1 MAIMMACLLCF
12 CPKNP
17 KKLKRSPSTVLDTVL
32 DMSAFYFRC
41 CSVCCMFIVVLAGL
55 CSLTSWVRMD
65 LRRRLVASA
74 ASAQGR
80 CEGEA
85 VGAWTIYPVEFSGLP
100 LASCLWHHPSSTKV
114 FAAHC
119 DLVVVVDDWWWQSN
133 ERRWS
138 DGQMVVSYHFRYP
151 ACSKKGHL
159 RRCDFV
165 IAESGL

>member
-1 MAIMMACLLCF
+1 MFLSQKSKKIEKESFDSSWHCSWHVRILFQVLL
-12 CPKNP
+12 
-17 KKLKRSPSTVLDTVL
+17 SVL
-32 DMSAFYFRC
+32 
-41 CSVCCMFIVVLAGL
+41 FIVVLAGL

-65 LRRRLVASA
+65 LRRRLVAWA